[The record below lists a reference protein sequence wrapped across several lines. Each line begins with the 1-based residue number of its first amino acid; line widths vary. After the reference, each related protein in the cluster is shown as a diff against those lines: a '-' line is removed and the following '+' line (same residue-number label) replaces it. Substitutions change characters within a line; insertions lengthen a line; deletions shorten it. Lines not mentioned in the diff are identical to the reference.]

1 MPLHLIPYIYLLCWN
16 LISDPKRDQ
25 FETLDTFPACLPKQG
40 TFCTKYGFISKL
52 LVRYVTNLRLWS
64 SQLSISFRFKFH
76 YVWHVILQRKEK
88 KAGNCFWIIV
98 KSFVSC
104 WYMELSDG
112 WKHFS
117 FCYFSFGES
126 LIWRV

>member
-64 SQLSISFRFKFH
+64 SQLSISVFQVQIPLCVTCNFTEEGKKSRKLLLDYSKILCFLLIYGVKWWLKTFFFWGKFN
-76 YVWHVILQRKEK
+76 L
-88 KAGNCFWIIV
+88 
-98 KSFVSC
+98 KS
-104 WYMELSDG
+104 
-112 WKHFS
+112 
-117 FCYFSFGES
+117 
-126 LIWRV
+126 IN